1 LNLEEL
7 KDYFRK
13 RVDGFQGGCLRHSV
27 KIWEYYT
34 SDPEVLNTITGLSI
48 EFLAESSPL
57 IGKRPYPQSQNMND
71 IITGEINKLLEKGVI
86 VDSEAESEEVISP
99 IFLREKSDGT
109 HRMILNLKEL
119 NKTVEF
125 YHFKMETIHSVI
137 KLIRQ
142 NDFMIKIDI
151 KDAYYSIPIALRDQK
166 FFKFEHL
173 GKLYKYTALPNGFS
187 PGPRKF
193 TKAVKVPLSVLR
205 KERITIAA
213 YIDDLISIN
222 GHKGKCLKNVYRITE
237 LFDQLGFV
245 IHPDK
250 SEFLPKQEIEYLGF
264 IINSV
269 NMTITLTPKKKSDL
283 YALAVEIYNSEQIKI
298 RKLAKLLGKISSS
311 FPATKFGK
319 LFFRALERDK
329 IKALRSVFGNYESK
343 MTLTD
348 QAKTDIKWWIDNVH
362 TAFASLR
369 NTNPTLTLTTDA
381 SKKGWGRFSRD
392 TQPMGFSFKKSQKST
407 SIS

>member
-1 LNLEEL
+1 M
-7 KDYFRK
+7 F
-13 RVDGFQGGCLRHSV
+13 
-27 KIWEYYT
+27 
-34 SDPEVLNTITGLSI
+34 
-48 EFLAESSPL
+48 
-57 IGKRPYPQSQNMND
+57 
-71 IITGEINKLLEKGVI
+71 
-86 VDSEAESEEVISP
+86 
-99 IFLREKSDGT
+99 
-109 HRMILNLKEL
+109 
-119 NKTVEF
+119 
-125 YHFKMETIHSVI
+125 
-137 KLIRQ
+137 
-142 NDFMIKIDI
+142 
-151 KDAYYSIPIALRDQK
+151 
-166 FFKFEHL
+166 
-173 GKLYKYTALPNGFS
+173 
-187 PGPRKF
+187 
-193 TKAVKVPLSVLR
+193 
-205 KERITIAA
+205 
-213 YIDDLISIN
+213 
-222 GHKGKCLKNVYRITE
+222 TE